1 MLCALVLLTLVKFL
15 QAYESLTEGF
25 GRTASALI
33 GNPIKVY
40 NRGAG
45 AGSALAS
52 AICGAPA
59 AAVAPVSASFSAIH
73 YAFLGLRNRSVYA
86 HSQLTLKYLCYC
98 YLYGLGHQ

>member
-1 MLCALVLLTLVKFL
+1 M
-15 QAYESLTEGF
+15 QAYDSLTDGL

-45 AGSALAS
+45 AGSVLAT

-59 AAVAPVSASFSAIH
+59 AAVAPVSASARAVH
-73 YAFLGLRNRSVYA
+73 YALLGIRNRSILA
-86 HSQLTLKYLCYC
+86 HSQSSIKVV
-98 YLYGLGHQ
+98 

>member
-1 MLCALVLLTLVKFL
+1 M
-15 QAYESLTEGF
+15 QAYESLTDGF

-45 AGSALAS
+45 VGSVLAT

-59 AAVAPVSASFSAIH
+59 AAVAPVSASARALH
-73 YAFLGLRNRSVYA
+73 YALLGLRNRSVFA
-86 HSQLTLKYLCYC
+86 HSQLILKYLCYC
-98 YLYGLGHQ
+98 YLYTMP